1 MTDEPKKMTYKIVYQ
16 NEDMLILFRDRSA
29 EEEK

>member
-16 NEDMLILFRDRSA
+16 NEDVLILFRDRSA
-29 EEEK
+29 DEEE